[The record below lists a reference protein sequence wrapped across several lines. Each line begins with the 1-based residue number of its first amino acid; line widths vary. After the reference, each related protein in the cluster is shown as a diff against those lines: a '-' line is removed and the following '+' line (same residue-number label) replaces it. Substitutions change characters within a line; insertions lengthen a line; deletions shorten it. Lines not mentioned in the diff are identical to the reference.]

1 MQPPDPLTAILF
13 RLTGVE
19 ENVKELQTKLNFY
32 VPERENDLKL
42 KNILDSLTH
51 IGGNLQEVKDAY
63 KELSNKLIEQQDN
76 QNKVQIRVLL
86 GAISTVVT
94 ALGGV
99 LVGYITHFFR

>member
-86 GAISTVVT
+86 GAISTVITV
-94 ALGGV
+94 LGGV
-99 LVGYITHFFR
+99 LVGYITHFFH